1 MVLSGI
7 NKFLPFQISWKSVSI
22 SNFDVQMIINPNNM
36 KILKLTTVLFAL
48 LISVS
53 LTSQTRKDKKIMND
67 ATKAKKT
74 LLKAQSG
81 LQSLFNDSAGYV
93 IFPNVGKGGFVVGGA
108 SGNGAVYENG
118 EVIGV
123 AGLKKLNIGLQ
134 AGGQAIIEVIFFE
147 DDTALSEFKQGNF
160 SFAAEVSAVAL
171 KSGIGLN
178 AKYRDGVAV
187 FVLPK
192 AGLMADASVGGQ
204 KFSFQSF

>member
-1 MVLSGI
+1 
-7 NKFLPFQISWKSVSI
+7 
-22 SNFDVQMIINPNNM
+22 M

-81 LQSLFNDSAGYV
+81 LQSLFDDSAGYV